1 MQLLTVVVV
10 FLIFNA
16 VHTYLVYYT
25 GKAHYGEGTYD
36 VEIFDVGHRLLP
48 DVHSQGWWLNS
59 LIPLSLLV
67 LIMARSD
74 RGKVFRQLFR
84 SACPLLL
91 MRMITTLLTIPPP
104 TKRMHTCRTDHPGFL
119 HFLEGNCFDFLP
131 SGHTI
136 FVFTACAALFSVR
149 SPVAFALILTQMVIL
164 ILTRAHYTVDVVA
177 SAILA
182 YAFECAGFELPI

>member
-1 MQLLTVVVV
+1 MQVVTVAIV
-10 FLIFNA
+10 FLVFNV

-36 VEIFDVGHRLLP
+36 VEVFDVGHRLLP
-48 DVHSQGWWLNS
+48 DAHSHGWWLNS
-59 LIPLSLLV
+59 IIPIVLLLLILG
-67 LIMARSD
+67 RSD
-74 RGKVFRQLFR
+74 RGNVFRRLFR

-91 MRMITTLLTIPPP
+91 VRMITTVLTIPPP
-104 TKRMHTCRTDHPGFL
+104 TKRMHACRTEHPALL

-136 FVFTACAALFSVR
+136 FVFTACAALFSLGTPIATV
-149 SPVAFALILTQMVIL
+149 LIITQMIIL
-164 ILTRAHYTVDVVA
+164 VLTRAHYTVDVVA

-182 YAFECAGFELPI
+182 YAFDCAGFELPM